1 MKVVERLR
9 ERFGGAILGE
19 EVSCDQVSLYVEREA
34 LPEIMRFLHD
44 ELDFKHLADLCGVDY
59 LGWKG
64 KRKKP
69 ARFEVVY
76 NLYSLSRKELLRIK
90 VPVPEEDARVPS
102 VTSIWRVAN
111 WFERECYDM
120 FGIRFEG
127 HPDLRRLLMPEDWAG
142 HPLRKDHPLE
152 LEEEWPEYEKLREK
166 ARELSRYEWGD
177 RRVRGG

>member
-1 MKVVERLR
+1 MSVVEKLR
-9 ERFGGAILGE
+9 ERFGTAILGE
-19 EVSCDQVSLYVEREA
+19 EVSCDQISVYVDREV

-64 KRKKP
+64 KRQKKE
-69 ARFEVVY
+69 RFEVVY
-76 NLYSLSRKELLRIK
+76 NLYSISRKELLRIK
-90 VPVPEEDARVPS
+90 VSVPEEDPRVPS
-102 VTSIWRVAN
+102 VTSIWQVAN

-127 HPDLRRLLMPEDWAG
+127 HPDLRRLLMPENWPG